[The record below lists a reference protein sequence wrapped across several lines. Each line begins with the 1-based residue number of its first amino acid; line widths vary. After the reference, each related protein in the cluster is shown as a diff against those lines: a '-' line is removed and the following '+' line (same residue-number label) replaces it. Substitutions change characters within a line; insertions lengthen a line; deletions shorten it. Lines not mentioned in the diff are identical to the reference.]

1 MESNELTNINLKY
14 SPCILN
20 SCSFGNILNNN
31 EIEIFV
37 TGANESKTKSF
48 LHYLT
53 YDLNQKNS
61 KEKNENENTLL
72 FQTWDYTP
80 SKIINYIIP
89 FTMEGSKNES
99 SESSQNSWLSSGA
112 FIFDS
117 NVNILLSNN
126 NNFDIYLI
134 DDEIYRKPM
143 IERELIYGLL
153 SNIGLKIFDLTK
165 KETKAILYPGKKH
178 VINDYFTSI
187 ENNNIVFASE
197 DKKIYIYDKND
208 GKSFISRPNKMEINL
223 VCEASN
229 DGKKFYGYSDEENSL
244 YLYDI
249 RNFNQFVDVI
259 KQDVEI
265 TKMVYNKACQQV
277 FFSEFGSE
285 AIISIDKLKQESIY
299 ESHKL
304 IKDFNFQLQQKYMN
318 IITEDN
324 YINIISL

>member
-1 MESNELTNINLKY
+1 MESNELTNINIQY
-14 SPCILN
+14 SPCILK
-20 SCSFGNILNNN
+20 SCTIGNILNNN

-37 TGANESKTKSF
+37 TGTNESKTKSF

-53 YDLNQKNS
+53 YDLSQKNS
-61 KEKNENENTLL
+61 EEKKENTFL
-72 FQTWDYTP
+72 FQTWNFLP

-89 FTMEGSKNES
+89 FTMDGS
-99 SESSQNSWLSSGA
+99 SENNSQKNSLSSGA

-117 NVNILLSNN
+117 QLNILLSNN
-126 NNFDIYLI
+126 NNFDIYLV
-134 DDEIYRKPM
+134 DDDIYTKPM
-143 IERELIYGLL
+143 IEKELIYGLI
-153 SNIGLKIFDLTK
+153 SNIGLKIFDLAK

-187 ENNNIVFASE
+187 ENNNIVFACE
-197 DKKIYIYDKND
+197 DKKIYIYDKKD

-223 VCEASN
+223 ISEASN
-229 DGKKFYGYSDEENSL
+229 DGKKFYGYSDEESSL

-259 KQDVEI
+259 KQDIEI
-265 TKMVYNKACQQV
+265 TKMIYNKACQQL

-285 AIISIDKLKQESIY
+285 AIISIDKYKQESIY
-299 ESHKL
+299 ESHKQ